1 MRPKSIELYEKVYLA
16 SIAISL
22 GAGAIGWRVLTA
34 ESQALMAT
42 ASAGTVQGILIG
54 ISVFVVGIALLL
66 WYFIARKARND
77 AKWVLVILT
86 ALGVYSML
94 KEIVFETVSKDLYFA
109 LNTVSTLLGV
119 YAVWLLFRP
128 DAVAWL
134 KSKGADGPGDP
145 KTLD

>member
-34 ESQALMAT
+34 ESQALMAA

-94 KEIVFETVSKDLYFA
+94 KEIVFETVSKDPRL
-109 LNTVSTLLGV
+109 SG
-119 YAVWLLFRP
+119 
-128 DAVAWL
+128 
-134 KSKGADGPGDP
+134 
-145 KTLD
+145 